1 MHVAFSH
8 ALYLG
13 IAIVAHIRWFAS
25 FHDAR
30 QRAVLV
36 REFNR
41 VSFARS
47 MCPLFPGL
55 SERPVLRKS

>member
-1 MHVAFSH
+1 MSHFSRS
-8 ALYLG
+8 G
-13 IAIVAHIRWFAS
+13 SWWFAS
-25 FHDAR
+25 SHDVR

-47 MCPLFPGL
+47 MYPLFTGL
-55 SERPVLRKS
+55 SERPVLGKS